1 MALSALR
8 PAAFPEEDLEFL
20 LTLGRQCAQALER
33 GRLFSA
39 ERDARRRMSF
49 LAMASAR
56 LAASLDYRT
65 TLAAVVALA
74 VPAAGDWCALHLV
87 DELGVPR
94 LESVSH
100 RDPDLQELLVE
111 VLQRYAPDAGTG
123 GAIGTVLAGGRAV
136 HLEAVGEPDLRDLA
150 EDDWHL
156 DALRRLGLGSSLVV
170 PLRVAGRTL
179 GALSVTSTRP
189 GRYQPADVQLVQDL
203 AQRMAT
209 AVDNALRYGEERKTA
224 LTLQRSLL
232 PSRLPVLPGLSV
244 AHRYLPGTAGAE
256 VGGDWYDIIPLT
268 GGRVG
273 LVIGD
278 VMGRGIAAAAVMG
291 QLRATVRACALA
303 EDSPAAVLGLVDAAM
318 SSLEQTSLTTCL
330 YAVFDPGTRR
340 LRLASSG
347 HLPPLLVHADGGGEY
362 VELDPGPPLGVGSA
376 RPVEVEVDVPEGAV
390 LLLFTDG
397 LVEGRNQPVEDGM
410 HVLRGA
416 VSDVRGTDASDVEA
430 LCDELLRAM
439 GRDGRPD
446 DDSALL
452 AVWTGPTAGAGA
464 GDTDV
469 HLHLAGHLSEVARA
483 RRLTVQV
490 AEGLGVDL
498 DDAALLVTEVATNA
512 LRHGGPGVDLW
523 LRSVEDGGLRV
534 EIVDGR
540 AESLPRL
547 RTPDDD
553 DEGGRGLLLVS
564 ALARSWGSERLSAG
578 KCVWFE
584 LAPALVG

>member
-203 AQRMAT
+203 RQRMAT

-232 PSRLPVLPGLSV
+232 PSRLP
-244 AHRYLPGTAGAE
+244 
-256 VGGDWYDIIPLT
+256 
-268 GGRVG
+268 
-273 LVIGD
+273 
-278 VMGRGIAAAAVMG
+278 
-291 QLRATVRACALA
+291 CC
-303 EDSPAAVLGLVDAAM
+303 PA
-318 SSLEQTSLTTCL
+318 
-330 YAVFDPGTRR
+330 
-340 LRLASSG
+340 
-347 HLPPLLVHADGGGEY
+347 
-362 VELDPGPPLGVGSA
+362 
-376 RPVEVEVDVPEGAV
+376 
-390 LLLFTDG
+390 
-397 LVEGRNQPVEDGM
+397 
-410 HVLRGA
+410 
-416 VSDVRGTDASDVEA
+416 
-430 LCDELLRAM
+430 
-439 GRDGRPD
+439 
-446 DDSALL
+446 
-452 AVWTGPTAGAGA
+452 
-464 GDTDV
+464 
-469 HLHLAGHLSEVARA
+469 
-483 RRLTVQV
+483 
-490 AEGLGVDL
+490 
-498 DDAALLVTEVATNA
+498 
-512 LRHGGPGVDLW
+512 
-523 LRSVEDGGLRV
+523 
-534 EIVDGR
+534 
-540 AESLPRL
+540 
-547 RTPDDD
+547 
-553 DEGGRGLLLVS
+553 
-564 ALARSWGSERLSAG
+564 
-578 KCVWFE
+578 
-584 LAPALVG
+584 